1 MQQQS
6 HPLKLARQRQGWSQE
21 QAIVRIEKVAR
32 SMGIALPT
40 RSSLR
45 TLLSM
50 FENGHRSVPEQYRPI
65 LRELYRS
72 TDQELGFTSSAR
84 TASDSPVLF
93 VPPPRQPG
101 RPAPEILSYLLNVF
115 RENTRAD
122 AQNGPQYILPLIYP
136 QLSLIEQLCQS
147 AREPERRTTLFMG
160 AKFAEFCGWLCQ
172 DSGNTD
178 AAIYWTN
185 QALDYAHELG
195 DPELLAYVLTRKSNI
210 VTEAGSPGHGLGLAN
225 AALNMSGNIAAT
237 VRAVS
242 LRHRGRA
249 HCLLTE
255 KSEFERDTSE
265 ALVYAADTPPGKD
278 SYVTVDAGIS
288 WDHAKYCTPAYITME
303 AGMSWVDF
311 GKPDLAINIFHDSLR
326 TWPSGSQV
334 RDRGLCLAR
343 MATASAVQ
351 HDVEPAYEA
360 AAEALA
366 IAQVTGSARIR
377 RQLVTAYN
385 HLKPAGSHPAVQE
398 LGHQL
403 AALTAGLNHE
413 PPRTHQH
420 YH

>member
-1 MQQQS
+1 MQQQP

-21 QAIVRIEKVAR
+21 QAIVRIEKLAR
-32 SMGIALPT
+32 SMGIALPA

-50 FENGHRSVPEQYRPI
+50 FENGHRGVPEQYRPI

-72 TDQELGFTSSAR
+72 TDQELGFTVANKTPNSLV
-84 TASDSPVLF
+84 ASL
-93 VPPPRQPG
+93 VPLPRHPG
-101 RPAPEILSYLLNVF
+101 RPTPEILSYLLNVF

-122 AQNGPQYILPLIYP
+122 AQTGPQYILPLIYP

-147 AREPERRTTLFMG
+147 AREPERRATLFIG
-160 AKFAEFCGWLCQ
+160 AKYAEFCGWLCQ
-172 DSGNTD
+172 DSGDTN
-178 AAIYWTN
+178 AAIHWTN
-185 QALDYAHELG
+185 QALDYAHELD

-210 VTEAGSPGHGLGLAN
+210 ATEAGSPGHGLGLAN
-225 AALNMSGNIAAT
+225 AALNIPGSIAST

-242 LRHRGRA
+242 LRHRARA
-249 HCLLTE
+249 HSLLAE
-255 KSEFERDTSE
+255 KNDFEHDTSE
-265 ALVYAADTPPGKD
+265 ALAYAADAPPAKE
-278 SYVTVDAGIS
+278 SYVTIDAGVS

-311 GKPDLAINIFHDSLR
+311 SKPNRAIEIFHDSLR
-326 TWPSGSQV
+326 TWPSSSQV

-343 MATASAVQ
+343 LATASAIQ

-360 AAEALA
+360 AAEALT

-377 RQLVTAYN
+377 GQLVSAYN
-385 HLKPAGSHPAVQE
+385 QLKVVGNHPAVQE

-403 AALTAGLNHE
+403 AALTAGQNHE
-413 PPRTHQH
+413 LSRTHQQ

>member
-32 SMGIALPT
+32 SMDIALPT

-72 TDQELGFTSSAR
+72 TDQELGFTGTSR
-84 TASDSPVLF
+84 TPGDLPILF

-101 RPAPEILSYLLNVF
+101 RPPPEILSYLLNVF
-115 RENTRAD
+115 RENARVD
-122 AQNGPQYILPLIYP
+122 AQNGPHYVLPLIHP

-147 AREPERRTTLFMG
+147 AREPERRATLFIG

-172 DSGNTD
+172 DSGD
-178 AAIYWTN
+178 SKAALYWTD
-185 QALDYAHELG
+185 QALDYAHELD

-225 AALNMSGNIAAT
+225 AALNISGNVAPT

-242 LRHRGRA
+242 LRHRARA
-249 HCLLTE
+249 HSLLAE
-255 KSEFERDTSE
+255 KNEFERDTSE
-265 ALVYAADTPPGKD
+265 ALAHAADNPPAKE
-278 SYVTVDAGIS
+278 SFVTIDAGIS

-311 GKPDLAINIFHDSLR
+311 AKPDLAIEIFHDSLR
-326 TWPSGSQV
+326 TWPSGFQV

-343 MATASAVQ
+343 LATASAVQ

-377 RQLVTAYN
+377 GQLVSAYN
-385 HLKPAGSHPAVQE
+385 QLKVVGTHPAVQD

-413 PPRTHQH
+413 PSRPH
-420 YH
+420 